1 MARGFIKGDKNQVYL
16 FPPSIEDWVSKG
28 HPVRFVQTCLE
39 QMELQVFY
47 QNYAKEGRPPYDP
60 SMMLG
65 ILIYA
70 YSKGMRSSRKI
81 SKACE
86 EEVPFRWISGNI
98 APDHRAICRFRAR
111 HEKEFKTFFNEV
123 LRLCSES
130 GLLNLGNIFLDGTKM
145 KANAALATNHTLDH
159 INRILEE
166 AEAVDKAEDEKF
178 GESERGDLL
187 PKELADPEER
197 IRRIKAAK
205 DRLEREQKQKQ
216 DEQAQKVKEHKVSG
230 PKRGRKPESPKE
242 VKIKKKA
249 NITDPESRIM
259 KNRRGFVQAYNCQ
272 AACTE
277 DQIIVSA
284 DVSQQEND
292 LYQLEPMLEQT
303 AATLRESGVEENIKA
318 LAADAGYFRE
328 DLAIKEIEKD
338 GPELLVCT
346 KKSHRLRK
354 ELKDKGAPRGRI
366 PVNISNRARM
376 DRRLLTRHG
385 YNIYKKRSYT
395 IEPVFGQIKECL
407 NMDRFLRR
415 GLEAVRS
422 EWILA
427 WSISNLM
434 KLFRSKVVA

>member
-1 MARGFIKGDKNQVYL
+1 MARGYIKGDRDQIYL
-16 FPPSIEDWVSKG
+16 LPPSIDDWVSKE

-39 QMELQVFY
+39 QMNLQTFY
-47 QNYAKEGRPPYDP
+47 ESYAKQGRPPYDP
-60 SMMLG
+60 CMMLG

-111 HEKEFKTFFNEV
+111 HQDEFKTLFNEI

-145 KANAALATNHTLDH
+145 KANAALAANHNLDH
-159 INRILEE
+159 INKILEE

-178 GESERGDLL
+178 GESERGDRL
-187 PKELADPEER
+187 PKELADPNER
-197 IRRIKAAK
+197 IKRIKAAK
-205 DRLEREQKQKQ
+205 ERLDREQKQKQ
-216 DEQAQKVKEHKVSG
+216 DEQAQKVKEHKASG
-230 PKRGRKPESPKE
+230 PKRGRKPKSPNE

-259 KNRRGFVQAYNCQ
+259 KNQTRFVQAYNCQ

-284 DVSQQEND
+284 DVTQEEND
-292 LYQLEPMLEQT
+292 LYQLEPMLKQT
-303 AATLRESGVEENIKA
+303 TATLRESGIEENVDA

-328 DLAIKEIEKD
+328 DLSIKNIEKE

-346 KKSHRLRK
+346 KKSHKLRK
-354 ELKDKGAPRGRI
+354 ELKEKGAPKGRI
-366 PVNISNRARM
+366 PANISNRDLM

-415 GLEAVRS
+415 GLEAAKS

-427 WSISNLM
+427 CSISNLM
-434 KLFRSKVVA
+434 KLFRSKAVA